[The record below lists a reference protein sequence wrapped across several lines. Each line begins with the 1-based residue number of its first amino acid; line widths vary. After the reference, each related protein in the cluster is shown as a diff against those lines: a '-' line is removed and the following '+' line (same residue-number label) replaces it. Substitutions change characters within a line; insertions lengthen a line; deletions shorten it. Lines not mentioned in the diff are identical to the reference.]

1 VQVDHGDGRPQPLD
15 LVDRGGTVR
24 ERSDHSDAARLE
36 EAADGVKHRRVVV
49 DEHTGEPVVM
59 RESVG
64 YIHHWIGSIFDRDR
78 LPGDTGARV
87 AGNLRVVPGRR

>member
-1 VQVDHGDGRPQPLD
+1 M
-15 LVDRGGTVR
+15 
-24 ERSDHSDAARLE
+24 
-36 EAADGVKHRRVVV
+36 
-49 DEHTGEPVVM
+49 VM

-87 AGNLRVVPGRR
+87 AGNLRAVPDRR

>member
-1 VQVDHGDGRPQPLD
+1 
-15 LVDRGGTVR
+15 
-24 ERSDHSDAARLE
+24 
-36 EAADGVKHRRVVV
+36 VVV

-87 AGNLRVVPGRR
+87 AGNLRSFLAAGERVRALSTRPAIPLAVPRMGDTGRAFRR